1 MEMGG
6 NREEGG
12 ERARARH
19 SLKCMGEVSGGRRG
33 GKERCGG
40 AGGAGLGVGG
50 GWQCVDEGGPEPPA
64 HFCRGSC
71 GVKLGERCRPLSP
84 GLSAASL
91 CPPQR
96 HGLAVCLAL
105 TTMCTSLLL
114 MYGGIGG
121 GGGGH
126 PEPRRRQQQ
135 QQVAA
140 VPSRPPARGQ
150 HRPAL
155 PVGAGL
161 LEGYIS
167 VLEHKVSRRRGARAF
182 LVGSGAAS
190 ASHGESRSRAAELA
204 FLPAVLCSGC
214 SAAWLLGCLLQP
226 SVADP
231 WPCVW
236 PNGWAS
242 VGCWFSPPLPSRRY
256 RFASGAEC
264 WGSPFSS
271 IKEGLK

>member
-1 MEMGG
+1 MGG
-6 NREEGG
+6 REESRD
-12 ERARARH
+12 RAQH
-19 SLKCMGEVSGGRRG
+19 SLKCTGEVSGGRRS

-40 AGGAGLGVGG
+40 AGGTGLEVGG
-50 GWQCVDEGGPEPPA
+50 GRRCVDEGGPEPPA
-64 HFCRGSC
+64 HFCRGSRC
-71 GVKLGERCRPLSP
+71 VKLGERGRPPSL

-135 QQVAA
+135 QQQQVAA
-140 VPSRPPARGQ
+140 VPSRTPGRGQ

-167 VLEHKVSRRRGARAF
+167 VLEHKVSRRRGARS
-182 LVGSGAAS
+182 LPVGSGAPRPPRGIPDPVPRS
-190 ASHGESRSRAAELA
+190 SPSSRLCRARGA
-204 FLPAVLCSGC
+204 
-214 SAAWLLGCLLQP
+214 LQP
-226 SVADP
+226 GCWVSLLLSAPGRVH
-231 WPCVW
+231 
-236 PNGWAS
+236 PNG
-242 VGCWFSPPLPSRRY
+242 
-256 RFASGAEC
+256 
-264 WGSPFSS
+264 
-271 IKEGLK
+271 